1 MDDGRHHAQWR
12 ATCRGQRVS
21 PLAPARPAAANAA
34 CRLHLDAHRRGP
46 RRHLRRL
53 KNDDAAA
60 SITRG
65 EILASPI
72 KLDRADQ
79 VLCVGDARRRVV
91 SPCLQPSQK
100 PPPLASAQ
108 ALHRPA
114 PYWDA
119 LRPTSRL
126 IIANQGCGAPS
137 AGSSVESFSPKTCL
151 KRQFAFAIDGAAC
164 TAKHWCS
171 EHMAARAHDGRQR
184 PRHTVRYRAPIAH
197 SLRRQRFVRRQRPR
211 SRTNMFLKGQTCTSR
226 YALSAA
232 KFATREV
239 KALVFTA

>member
-91 SPCLQPSQK
+91 SPCLQPSLK
-100 PPPLASAQ
+100 PPPPCQCSGIT
-108 ALHRPA
+108 
-114 PYWDA
+114 
-119 LRPTSRL
+119 PTSALLGRAKTDEQADNSKSGL
-126 IIANQGCGAPS
+126 RRTVSRFFSRVFLPKDLPEAPVCIRHRWRCLHS
-137 AGSSVESFSPKTCL
+137 KTL
-151 KRQFAFAIDGAAC
+151 VF
-164 TAKHWCS
+164 
-171 EHMAARAHDGRQR
+171 RAHGRQ
-184 PRHTVRYRAPIAH
+184 
-197 SLRRQRFVRRQRPR
+197 
-211 SRTNMFLKGQTCTSR
+211 CT
-226 YALSAA
+226 
-232 KFATREV
+232 
-239 KALVFTA
+239 